1 MAFRELVDGDCG
13 GRNPMLKVASHFT
26 KDQAFRQDVAVS
38 HRHPDTRPEDVMVR
52 EFLEGIPPPSQ
63 VGTRGAFNMES
74 LLCEMRDFEKSQGVS
89 RLPIQAGPNVAH
101 YAFDDKSW
109 AEDFLRKE
117 THVIPEDIPSASG
130 WSQEFLDSPGYMGAV
145 DGDSLEWDTHWDS
158 LTSHIEKPKFT
169 APDALAQTAG
179 EIIDRMKDP
188 KFAQSEFLQFMQR
201 VSQGEENLTTELKST
216 AAYGNSNWAEEFA
229 GADGVIKQPESSS
242 DQDWAAEFTTNHQPD
257 LAEEWTKEFSD
268 GASAEV
274 FRSGNSSNNDFWSQL
289 QQDWEKAADDNPS
302 SYGWLKET
310 QQDTL
315 NEYSFEAENPYQDIS
330 DPYNAGLQKRLDG
343 DLPSAILLFEA
354 ALQKDPD
361 HMKAWEVLGLT
372 LAENEQDPGAITA
385 YKRCLALEPTN
396 LVAIMGLAVS
406 YTNESYQLQAC
417 QALEDW
423 LRNNPKYAHL
433 TSSSST
439 SASEREKTFTSLVSG
454 DTFNRV
460 QDMYLRAAR
469 LQPSHDLDPDVQTGL
484 GVLLNLSGDFDKAPD
499 CFRSALQMKPN
510 DSLLWNRLG
519 ATLGEYFLLR
529 YYILVFFLSL
539 RCNVFCLIIAN
550 GGRSEEAIES
560 YYKALELSPGF
571 IRARYNLAVSCINLG
586 AHREAAEHLVSALL
600 LQARRSKRVM
610 SDNIW
615 STLRMVLNLMNRRE
629 FIADIDAK
637 DLTRLA
643 AEFGIAE

>member
-26 KDQAFRQDVAVS
+26 RDQGFRQDIALS
-38 HRHPDTRPEDVMVR
+38 HRHPDSRPEHEVMVS

-63 VGTRGAFNMES
+63 VGTKGAYNMDS
-74 LLCEMRDFEKSQGVS
+74 ILREMREVEKRERAS
-89 RLPIQAGPNVAH
+89 RLNIQPGPMVAH
-101 YAFDDKSW
+101 YALDATNW
-109 AEDFLRKE
+109 AEDFLRE
-117 THVIPEDIPSASG
+117 EPHVIPGDLPSASG
-130 WSQEFLDSPGYMGAV
+130 WSQEFLDHPGYMG
-145 DGDSLEWDTHWDS
+145 DGENYAAEWDTQWDR
-158 LTSHIEKPKFT
+158 LTSHIDN
-169 APDALAQTAG
+169 PDVIASNAGALSQTAG

-188 KFAQSEFLQFMQR
+188 KFANSEFMQK
-201 VSQGEENLTTELKST
+201 VNQGEETLGTTST
-216 AAYGNSNWAEEFA
+216 EARSAAAYGNSNWADEFA
-229 GADGVIKQPESSS
+229 GAEGVTKQPESSA
-242 DQDWAAEFTTNHQPD
+242 DQDWAAEFATNRQPD
-257 LAEEWTKEFSD
+257 LAEQWTQEFSG

-274 FRSGNSSNNDFWSQL
+274 FRSEAPSHDDFWSQL
-289 QQDWEKAADDNPS
+289 QQDWDKAAEENPG

-310 QQDTL
+310 PQDPS
-315 NEYSFEAENPYQDIS
+315 NEYSFESENPYQDHS
-330 DPYNAGLQKRLDG
+330 DPYNAGLQKRLGG

-372 LAENEQDPGAITA
+372 LAENEQDPGAISA
-385 YKRCLALEPTN
+385 YKRCLALEPSN

-417 QALEDW
+417 TALEDW

-433 TSSSST
+433 ISSSSVRT
-439 SASEREKTFTSLVSG
+439 NERERTFTSLVSG

-460 QDMYLRAAR
+460 QDMYLNAAR
-469 LQPSHDLDPDVQTGL
+469 LQPSLDLDPDVQTGL

-519 ATLGEYFLLR
+519 ATL
-529 YYILVFFLSL
+529 
-539 RCNVFCLIIAN
+539 AN

>member
-26 KDQAFRQDVAVS
+26 KDQGFRQDLPVT
-38 HRHPDTRPEDVMVR
+38 HRHPDSRPEDVMVR
-52 EFLEGIPPPSQ
+52 EFLEGIPPPSHI
-63 VGTRGAFNMES
+63 GSRGAFNMDS
-74 LLCEMRDFEKSQGVS
+74 LLHEMRDLEKSQGIS

-101 YAFDDKSW
+101 YAFDENNW

-117 THVIPEDIPSASG
+117 PYVIPEDLPSASG

-145 DGDSLEWDTHWDS
+145 DDYSLEWDTHWDS
-158 LTSHIEKPKFT
+158 LTSHIEKPEFT
-169 APDALAQTAG
+169 APGALAQTAG

-188 KFAQSEFLQFMQR
+188 KFAHSEFLQFMQK
-201 VSQGEENLTTELKST
+201 VSQGEENLTAEPKS
-216 AAYGNSNWAEEFA
+216 AAVY
-229 GADGVIKQPESSS
+229 
-242 DQDWAAEFTTNHQPD
+242 
-257 LAEEWTKEFSD
+257 D

-274 FRSGNSSNNDFWSQL
+274 FRGENSSNGDFWSQL

-310 QQDTL
+310 QRDPS
-315 NEYSFEAENPYQDIS
+315 NEYSFEAENPYQDTS
-330 DPYNAGLQKRLDG
+330 DPYNTGLQKRLEG

-354 ALQKDPD
+354 ALQKDPE
-361 HMKAWEVLGLT
+361 HIKAWEVLGLT
-372 LAENEQDPGAITA
+372 LAENEQDPGAIAA
-385 YKRCLALEPTN
+385 YKRCVALEPTN

-433 TSSSST
+433 TSSSSGH
-439 SASEREKTFTSLVSG
+439 AGEREKTFTSLVSG

-519 ATLGEYFLLR
+519 ATL
-529 YYILVFFLSL
+529 
-539 RCNVFCLIIAN
+539 AN

-586 AHREAAEHLVSALL
+586 AHSREAAEHLVSALL

-629 FIADIDAK
+629 FIADIDAR

-643 AEFGIAE
+643 AEFGIPE

>member
-26 KDQAFRQDVAVS
+26 RDQGFRQDLPIS
-38 HRHPDTRPEDVMVR
+38 HRHPDTRPEDDIMVR

-63 VGTRGAFNMES
+63 VGSRGAFNMDS
-74 LLCEMRDFEKSQGVS
+74 LLREMRDLEKPQGIT
-89 RLPIQAGPNVAH
+89 RPPIQPGPNVAH
-101 YAFDDKSW
+101 YAFDDKNW

-117 THVIPEDIPSASG
+117 PHVIPEDLPSASG
-130 WSQEFLDSPGYMGAV
+130 WSQEFLDSPGYMGVV
-145 DGDSLEWDTHWDS
+145 DDYAEWDSHWDS
-158 LTSHIEKPKFT
+158 LTSHIEKPAFS
-169 APDALAQTAG
+169 APGALAQTAG

-188 KFAQSEFLQFMQR
+188 KFAQSEFMHK
-201 VSQGEENLTTELKST
+201 VSQGEEDLTSEPRTT
-216 AAYGNSNWAEEFA
+216 HAYGNSNWAEEFA
-229 GADGVIKQPESSS
+229 GSEGITKQPESSA
-242 DQDWAAEFTTNHQPD
+242 DQDWAAEFTTNQQPD
-257 LAEEWTKEFSD
+257 LAEKWTKEFND

-274 FRSGNSSNNDFWSQL
+274 FRSENPSQDDFWSQL
-289 QQDWEKAADDNPS
+289 QQDWEKAADENPA

-310 QQDTL
+310 QQDPL
-315 NEYSFEAENPYQDIS
+315 SEYSFEAENPYQDNS
-330 DPYNAGLQKRLDG
+330 DPYNTGLQKRLDG

-354 ALQKDPD
+354 ALQKDPE
-361 HMKAWEVLGLT
+361 HVKAWEVLGLT

-396 LVAIMGLAVS
+396 LVAMMGLAVS

-433 TSSSST
+433 TSSSS
-439 SASEREKTFTSLVSG
+439 ARVNEREKTFTSLVSG

-460 QDMYLRAAR
+460 QDMYLKAAR
-469 LQPSHDLDPDVQTGL
+469 LQPSLDLDPDVQTGL

-499 CFRSALQMKPN
+499 CFRAALQMKPN

-519 ATLGEYFLLR
+519 ATL
-529 YYILVFFLSL
+529 
-539 RCNVFCLIIAN
+539 AN

>member
-1 MAFRELVDGDCG
+1 MAFRELVDGNCG

-26 KDQAFRQDVAVS
+26 RDQGFRQDVPVS
-38 HRHPDTRPEDVMVR
+38 HRHPEPRPEDVMVR

-63 VGTRGAFNMES
+63 VGSRGAFNMDS
-74 LLCEMRDFEKSQGVS
+74 LLREMRDLEKPQGIA
-89 RLPIQAGPNVAH
+89 RPPIQPGPNVAH
-101 YAFDDKSW
+101 YAFDDKNW

-117 THVIPEDIPSASG
+117 PHVIPEDLPSASG
-130 WSQEFLDSPGYMGAV
+130 WSQEFLDSPGYMGVV
-145 DGDSLEWDTHWDS
+145 DDYAEWDNHWDS
-158 LTSHIEKPKFT
+158 LTSHIEKPGFS
-169 APDALAQTAG
+169 APGALAQTAG

-188 KFAQSEFLQFMQR
+188 KFAQSEFMHK
-201 VSQGEENLTTELKST
+201 VNQGEEDLTSEPRTTT
-216 AAYGNSNWAEEFA
+216 AHSNSNWAEEFS
-229 GADGVIKQPESSS
+229 GSEGVTRQPESSA
-242 DQDWAAEFTTNHQPD
+242 DQDWAAEFTTNRQPD
-257 LAEEWTKEFSD
+257 SADEWTKEFSD

-274 FRSGNSSNNDFWSQL
+274 FRGGNPAQDDFWSQL
-289 QQDWEKAADDNPS
+289 QQDWEKAADDNPA

-310 QQDTL
+310 QQDPL
-315 NEYSFEAENPYQDIS
+315 SEYTFEAENPYQDNA
-330 DPYNAGLQKRLDG
+330 DPYNTGLQKRLEG

-354 ALQKDPD
+354 ALKKDPE
-361 HMKAWEVLGLT
+361 HVKAWEVLGLT

-396 LVAIMGLAVS
+396 LVAMMGLAVS

-423 LRNNPKYAHL
+423 LRNNPKYGHL
-433 TSSSST
+433 TSPSS
-439 SASEREKTFTSLVSG
+439 ARVNERERTFTSLVSG

-460 QDMYLRAAR
+460 QDMYLTAAR
-469 LQPSHDLDPDVQTGL
+469 LQPSQDLDPDVQTGL

-499 CFRSALQMKPN
+499 CFRAALQMKPN

-519 ATLGEYFLLR
+519 ATL
-529 YYILVFFLSL
+529 
-539 RCNVFCLIIAN
+539 AN
-550 GGRSEEAIES
+550 GGKSEEAIES

>member
-1 MAFRELVDGDCG
+1 MTEMAFRELTEGDCG

-26 KDQAFRQDVAVS
+26 RDQGFRQD
-38 HRHPDTRPEDVMVR
+38 MVQ
-52 EFLEGIPPPSQ
+52 EFLEGIPPPSH
-63 VGTRGAFNMES
+63 VGTRGAFNMDS
-74 LLCEMRDFEKSQGVS
+74 LLREMRDLEKPEGAT
-89 RLPIQAGPNVAH
+89 RLPIQPGPNVAH
-101 YAFDDKSW
+101 YAFDENNW

-117 THVIPEDIPSASG
+117 THVIPGDIPSASG
-130 WSQEFLDSPGYMGAV
+130 WSQEFLDSPGYIGV
-145 DGDSLEWDTHWDS
+145 IDDYSPEWDS
-158 LTSHIEKPKFT
+158 
-169 APDALAQTAG
+169 
-179 EIIDRMKDP
+179 
-188 KFAQSEFLQFMQR
+188 
-201 VSQGEENLTTELKST
+201 
-216 AAYGNSNWAEEFA
+216 
-229 GADGVIKQPESSS
+229 
-242 DQDWAAEFTTNHQPD
+242 
-257 LAEEWTKEFSD
+257 

-274 FRSGNSSNNDFWSQL
+274 FRSEAPSHDDFWSQL
-289 QQDWEKAADDNPS
+289 QQDWDKAADENPS
-302 SYGWLKET
+302 SFGWLKET
-310 QQDTL
+310 PHDPL
-315 NEYSFEAENPYQDIS
+315 NEYAFESENPYQDHS
-330 DPYNAGLQKRLDG
+330 DPFNAGLQKKLDG

-354 ALQKDPD
+354 ALQKDAD
-361 HMKAWEVLGLT
+361 HIKAWEMLGLT
-372 LAENEQDPGAITA
+372 LAENEQDPGAISA
-385 YKRCLALEPTN
+385 YKRCLSLDPSN
-396 LVAIMGLAVS
+396 LIAIMGLAVS

-433 TSSSST
+433 VSSSSVPVN
-439 SASEREKTFTSLVSG
+439 ERERTFTSLVSG

-460 QDMYLRAAR
+460 QDMYLKAAR

-519 ATLGEYFLLR
+519 ATL
-529 YYILVFFLSL
+529 
-539 RCNVFCLIIAN
+539 AN

-600 LQARRSKRVM
+600 LQVRRSKRVM

-637 DLTRLA
+637 DLSRLA
-643 AEFGIAE
+643 AEFGLAE

>member
-26 KDQAFRQDVAVS
+26 KDQGFRQDLSVP
-38 HRHPDTRPEDVMVR
+38 HRHPDARPEDVMVR

-63 VGTRGAFNMES
+63 VGSRGAFNMES
-74 LLCEMRDFEKSQGVS
+74 LLREMRDFEKPQGVS

-101 YAFDDKSW
+101 YAFDENNW

-117 THVIPEDIPSASG
+117 THVIPGDMPSAK
-130 WSQEFLDSPGYMGAV
+130 
-145 DGDSLEWDTHWDS
+145 WDNHWDS
-158 LTSHIEKPKFT
+158 LTSHIDKPAFA
-169 APDALAQTAG
+169 APDALAQTAS
-179 EIIDRMKDP
+179 EILGRMKDP
-188 KFAQSEFLQFMQR
+188 KFAQSEFMQK
-201 VSQGEENLTTELKST
+201 VSQGEEHLTDESKSTATT

-229 GADGVIKQPESSS
+229 GAEGVVKQPESSS
-242 DQDWAAEFTTNHQPD
+242 DQDWTAEFTSNHQPD
-257 LAEEWTKEFSD
+257 LAEQWTKEFSG

-274 FRSGNSSNNDFWSQL
+274 FRGENPSNNDFWSQL
-289 QQDWEKAADDNPS
+289 QQDWEKAADDNPA

-310 QQDTL
+310 QQDTAS
-315 NEYSFEAENPYQDIS
+315 EYSFEVENPYQDNS

-354 ALQKDPD
+354 ALQKDPE
-361 HMKAWEVLGLT
+361 HVKAWEVLGLT

-423 LRNNPKYAHL
+423 LRHNPKYAHL
-433 TSSSST
+433 TSLST
-439 SASEREKTFTSLVSG
+439 RVGEREKSFTSLVSG

-469 LQPSHDLDPDVQTGL
+469 LQPALDLDPDVQTGL
-484 GVLLNLSGDFDKAPD
+484 GVLLNLSGEFDKAPD

-519 ATLGEYFLLR
+519 ATL
-529 YYILVFFLSL
+529 
-539 RCNVFCLIIAN
+539 AN

-586 AHREAAEHLVSALL
+586 AHSREAAEHLVSALL

-629 FIADIDAK
+629 FIADIDAR